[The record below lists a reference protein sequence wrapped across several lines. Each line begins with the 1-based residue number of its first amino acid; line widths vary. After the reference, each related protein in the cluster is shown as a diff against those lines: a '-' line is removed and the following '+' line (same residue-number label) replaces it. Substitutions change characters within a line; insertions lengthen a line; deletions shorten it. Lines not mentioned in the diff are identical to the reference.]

1 MFIRKGILVI
11 IVLMVQISSF
21 AQPPRPLKYKWFYVS
36 MNLMVNDNLPKVESL
51 MERAAKV
58 GYNGM
63 VFADFKLNILDRMPQ
78 SYFDNIHRLRK
89 LAKNLHMDIIPCVF
103 PIGYSEGILAH
114 DPNLVEGMPVKN
126 EVFTVENG
134 KANVTQDADVGIVN
148 GGFEDD
154 NGDVAKGWDFQDYP
168 GKASF
173 IDHTVKHS
181 GDCSLRFQDVGSVD
195 PKYGH
200 ARIEQT
206 IHLVPFH
213 EYRIS
218 VWIKTSSFESASQ
231 TAIEILPVDGHGP
244 SLCEQNLSVKPTE
257 DWTQHQ
263 VVFNSQNNHSAHF
276 YLGTWGAKGGTI
288 WFDDVKIET
297 VGMVNVIRREGCP
310 LTVKSEGGVLYKE
323 GVDYEPVKDPK
334 MGRDPYLG
342 AFSLYHTPPPITLTS
357 NSRIRNGQKLLVSFY
372 VPSFT
377 YDMQTS
383 VCLMDP
389 KLYQVLTEQMQ
400 QVEKLFHPSI
410 VFMQHDEIRVANW
423 CELCQGS
430 GLTPGEQ
437 LAYNVRRCR
446 EIIRRVSP
454 QAKVF
459 VWSDMFDPYHNAHG
473 DYYQVNGSWAGSW
486 KGLSKDIGIVDWDFD
501 IRAKDLPFFAQRGHE
516 QILAGYYDNNVD
528 YTRDWLKGSIGIPN
542 VDGVMYTTWQ
552 ANYNDLEKFADVVW
566 GGEGNRN

>member
-1 MFIRKGILVI
+1 MKRNILLLVLLI
-11 IVLMVQISSF
+11 IPLHSV
-21 AQPPRPLKYKWFYVS
+21 AQPPRFLKYKWFYVS

-51 MERAAKV
+51 MERASKA

-78 SYFDNIHRLRK
+78 SYFDNIHLIQK
-89 LAKNLHMDIIPCVF
+89 LATKLHMDIIPCVF
-103 PIGYSEGILAH
+103 PIGYSDGILAH
-114 DPNLVEGMPVKN
+114 DPNLVEGMPVNN

-134 KANVTQDADVGIVN
+134 MANVTQDADIGIVN

-173 IDHTVKHS
+173 IDRTVKHS

-200 ARIEQT
+200 ARIEQA
-206 IHLVPFH
+206 IPLIPFH
-213 EYRIS
+213 EYRIN
-218 VWIKTSSFESASQ
+218 VWIKTSSFQSASQ
-231 TAIEILPVDGHGP
+231 TAIEILPANGPGP

-263 VVFNSQNNHSAHF
+263 VVFNSQNYRSARF

-288 WFDDVKIET
+288 WFDDVKMET
-297 VGMVNVIRREGCP
+297 VGLVNVIRREGCP
-310 LTVKSEGGVLYKE
+310 LTVTSEGGTVYKE
-323 GVDYEPVKDPK
+323 GADYEPVKDPK

-342 AFSLYHTPPPITLTS
+342 AFSLYHTPPSITLTA
-357 NSRIRNGQKLLVSFY
+357 NSRIRNGQNLLVSFY

-423 CELCQGS
+423 CELCQKS

-437 LAYNVRRCR
+437 LAYNVKQCR
-446 EIIRRVSP
+446 EIIRRISP

-459 VWSDMFDPYHNAHG
+459 VWSDMFDPYHNAHD

-501 IRAKDLPFFAQRGHE
+501 IRAKDLPFFAQLGHE
-516 QILAGYYDNNVD
+516 QILAGYYDGAVH
-528 YTRDWLKGSIGIPN
+528 YTRVWLKDSIGIPN

-552 ANYNDLEKFADVVW
+552 ANYGDLEKFADVVW
-566 GGEGNRN
+566 GGGGNRN